1 MKIEINPISPIKL
14 GGVAEV
20 NSVKNEKVSAMNES
34 FSELLSKAIGQV
46 NTLQKQGDEARM
58 LLATGNVE
66 DLHTVMIATEKAS
79 LAMQLTVQI
88 RNKAVEA
95 YQEIMRMQI

>member
-1 MKIEINPISPIKL
+1 MKIEVNSISPIKL
-14 GGVAEV
+14 GGVSEV
-20 NSVKNEKVSAMNES
+20 NIAQNEKVTAMNES

-46 NTLQKQGDEARM
+46 NSMQKQGDEARM
-58 LLATGNVE
+58 LLAAGKVE